1 MLPSSSITDSIE
13 ITFVS
18 GKINDANDSILN
30 NINAFLD
37 DMQNE
42 LAGVSGALGDI
53 TALIGNIGGSIS
65 SALSF
70 ESLKL
75 NIFGC
80 ELKPNIAVADFYTFA
95 SGGASQPESQLPNP
109 KNVED
114 SVNNNTEKAAATEQS
129 SFVEPTKATPD
140 NDYRDYG

>member
-1 MLPSSSITDSIE
+1 
-13 ITFVS
+13 
-18 GKINDANDSILN
+18 
-30 NINAFLD
+30 
-37 DMQNE
+37 MQNE
-42 LAGVSGALGDI
+42 LAGVSGALSDITASSGALGDI
-53 TALIGNIGGSIS
+53 TALIGNISGSIS

>member
-1 MLPSSSITDSIE
+1 M
-13 ITFVS
+13 
-18 GKINDANDSILN
+18 N

-37 DMQNE
+37 DIQNE
-42 LAGVSGALGDI
+42 LAGVSGALSDI
-53 TALIGNIGGSIS
+53 TALIGNISGNLS

-95 SGGASQPESQLPNP
+95 SGGASQPNSQLPNP

-114 SVNNNTEKAAATEQS
+114 AVDKNTEKATAAEQPP
-129 SFVEPTKATPD
+129 FVEPSKADPN